1 MSLRLYVGTVRCIIY
16 QAFVEDVF
24 VVFILL
30 LATDAVVVVV
40 VVVDKNHITQHR
52 LALTFKRGNG
62 LQDAKLL
69 KNCHEKDDD
78 HTNGKQL
85 HALDPHD
92 FRLGA
97 PQGQAFKA
105 WPGEG
110 DEIKSEK
117 ARVKRSPPSPQ
128 QQVFSRGFGNQ
139 SGWWVAGPGD
149 NMRARPVS
157 RMKAALKSTPMPKW
171 KICESRHIWK
181 TSLRRP
187 MRENRGCVISHL
199 LQRIKRDV

>member
-1 MSLRLYVGTVRCIIY
+1 MSLHLYIGTVRCIIY
-16 QAFVEDVF
+16 QAFVEGVF
-24 VVFILL
+24 VVFSLL
-30 LATDAVVVVV
+30 SATDTG
-40 VVVDKNHITQHR
+40 VVDENHITQHR
-52 LALTFKRGNG
+52 CALTFKGGNG

-78 HTNGKQL
+78 HADGKQL

-92 FRLGA
+92 FRLAA

-105 WPGEG
+105 WPREG
-110 DEIKSEK
+110 DEIKSEQ
-117 ARVKRSPPSPQ
+117 ARAKRSPPSPQ

-139 SGWWVAGPGD
+139 SGWWVPGPGD

-157 RMKAALKSTPMPKW
+157 RMKAALKSTPMAKW

-199 LQRIKRDV
+199 LQCIKRDV